1 MFFVFSLAWDKDMS
15 HACDQNKNIFLYFF
29 TKHKTYHLSYSNY
42 VGFIVEKNAFSV
54 SKFCTS
60 FLPKTPGSAPASDRL
75 VPYL

>member
-42 VGFIVEKNAFSV
+42 VGFIVEKMHFLYQ
-54 SKFCTS
+54 S
-60 FLPKTPGSAPASDRL
+60 FAPPSYQKLLDLPLLLID
-75 VPYL
+75 

>member
-42 VGFIVEKNAFSV
+42 VGFIVEK
-54 SKFCTS
+54 KCIFCIKVLHL
-60 FLPKTPGSAPASDRL
+60 LPTKNSWICPCFW
-75 VPYL
+75 